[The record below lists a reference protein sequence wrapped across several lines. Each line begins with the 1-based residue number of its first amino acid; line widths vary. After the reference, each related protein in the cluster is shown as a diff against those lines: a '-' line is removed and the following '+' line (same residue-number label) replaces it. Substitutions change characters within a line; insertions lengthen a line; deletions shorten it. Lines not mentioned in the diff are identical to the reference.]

1 MFYLVCYDIVHD
13 RRRDRVSRLLE
24 GYGMRIQKS
33 VFECVLTPDQY
44 DHLHRRLQ
52 NKRYLSPTEDQ
63 IRFYPMSPRHRQMVV
78 ILGQQPQRQVDDA
91 VFIV

>member
-1 MFYLVCYDIVHD
+1 MFYLICYDVVNN

-24 GYGMRIQKS
+24 GYGLRIQKS

-44 DHLHRRLQ
+44 DLLKQRLQ
-52 NKRYLSPTEDQ
+52 TKRYLNPDEDQ
-63 IRFYPMSPRHRQMVV
+63 IRFYPMSPRHRKIIL
-78 ILGQQPQRQVDDA
+78 ILGMQPERQVDDS

>member
-1 MFYLVCYDIVHD
+1 MFYLVCYDVIHD

-24 GYGMRIQKS
+24 GYGLRVQKS

-44 DHLHRRLQ
+44 DLLKRQLQ
-52 NKRYLSPTEDQ
+52 TKRYLNPAEDQ
-63 IRFYPMSPRHRQMVV
+63 IRFYPMSPRHRQLVL
-78 ILGQQPQRQVDDA
+78 ILGVQPQRQVDDS